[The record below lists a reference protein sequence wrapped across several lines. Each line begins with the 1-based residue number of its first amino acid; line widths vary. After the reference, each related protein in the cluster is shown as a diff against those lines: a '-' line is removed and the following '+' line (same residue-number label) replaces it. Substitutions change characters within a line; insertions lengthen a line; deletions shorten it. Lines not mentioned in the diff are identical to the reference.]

1 MYMIAILW
9 LQYAHVALSLSLSLS
24 DIKVTKW
31 KSDADTAADNRFI
44 ECNK

>member
-9 LQYAHVALSLSLSLS
+9 QQYARSFLSLC